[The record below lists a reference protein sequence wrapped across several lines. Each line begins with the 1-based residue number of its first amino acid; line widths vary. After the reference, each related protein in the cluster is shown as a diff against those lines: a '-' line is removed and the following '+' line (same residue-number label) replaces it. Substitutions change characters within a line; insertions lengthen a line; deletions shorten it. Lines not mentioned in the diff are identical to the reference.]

1 MEIGMYLRNVYG
13 GIGKIIECP
22 DNLKD
27 AYNGYLWVQIGYE
40 QSPIN
45 EDKIVKASQKIKDL
59 IEEDDVIEYE
69 FYGIDSIC
77 KVIKSNDTLGVGWD
91 EDGDFI
97 SLDDIDIKSFMTSE
111 DFEDNKYKFVN
122 NKELEEI

>member
-1 MEIGMYLRNVYG
+1 MNVETYVRTVYG

-22 DNLKD
+22 DDLKD

-45 EDKIVKASQKIKDL
+45 EDKIVKTSQVMKDL
-59 IEEDDVIEYE
+59 VEEDDVIEYE
-69 FYGIDSIC
+69 YYGIDNIS
-77 KVIKSNDTLGVGWD
+77 KVIKLNNTLGVGWD

-97 SLDDIDIKSFMTSE
+97 TLDDIDIKGFMTYE
-111 DFEDNKYKFVN
+111 YFDDYKN
-122 NKELEEI
+122 EMPKE